1 MITPRLKELLE
12 QSGAR
17 YHSIPRLTAYRAD
30 RTALAAGLPP
40 REFAKTVLV
49 KADGR
54 LCMVVLPSDHHVHL
68 ETLRQQLG
76 AGTLELASEREV
88 GQAFPDCETGAMP
101 PFGRLYGMEVFV
113 SPALQQ
119 DEEIAFNAGSHD
131 EALRMSYRDY
141 ERLAQPRRLQ
151 M

>member
-1 MITPRLKELLE
+1 MITSRLKQLLE
-12 QSGAR
+12 QNGVR
-17 YHSIPRLTAYRAD
+17 YHSIPHLTAYRAD
-30 RTALAAGLPP
+30 RTALAAGLPSE
-40 REFAKTVLV
+40 EFAKTVLV

-54 LCMVVLPSDHHVHL
+54 LCMVVLPADQQVQL

-76 AGTLELASEREV
+76 ARTLELAGELEV

-113 SPALQQ
+113 SPALRR
-119 DEEIAFNAGSHD
+119 DEQIAFNAGSHD
-131 EALRMSYRDY
+131 EAVRMSYRDY